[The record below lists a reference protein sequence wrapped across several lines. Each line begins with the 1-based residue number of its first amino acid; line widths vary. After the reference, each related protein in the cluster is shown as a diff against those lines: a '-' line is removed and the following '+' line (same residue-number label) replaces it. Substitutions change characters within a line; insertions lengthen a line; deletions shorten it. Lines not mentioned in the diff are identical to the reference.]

1 MVPYGFWTSQ
11 KIKNV
16 ATTWRNQN
24 SKTAETKINEEL
36 HLAEIKPA
44 DYKPTNIEEV
54 IQQQTHLTS
63 EERDQLHS
71 VLLDFQD
78 LFKGQKGNYNGEPI
92 TPELLP
98 GSKPFYAKPF
108 SIPKAY
114 QQETCNEI
122 ARLESIGLL
131 TKVPAAEW
139 AAPTFIIPKT
149 DQTVRVI
156 TDFRG
161 LNKCLKCNPFPMP
174 KIPDIFQGMEK
185 FRYAMTIDLNMGCY
199 LMPLSENAKKLYIIS
214 LPWGLYQYNM
224 LPMGIKPAT
233 DIFQQRMGALLF
245 DMPVVVIFM
254 GDTIVFGYADFGSHL
269 IDVTEVLRHLQ
280 QAGMQVS
287 PGKCKWFQSA
297 VTNLGFLITR
307 EGIKPQLEKIQG
319 ILNMQRPS
327 TQKDVHHFVGMVN
340 FYRDLFPKR
349 AETLTPLTDLCG
361 LKKKFI

>member
-1 MVPYGFWTSQ
+1 
-11 KIKNV
+11 
-16 ATTWRNQN
+16 
-24 SKTAETKINEEL
+24 
-36 HLAEIKPA
+36 
-44 DYKPTNIEEV
+44 
-54 IQQQTHLTS
+54 
-63 EERDQLHS
+63 
-71 VLLDFQD
+71 
-78 LFKGQKGNYNGEPI
+78 
-92 TPELLP
+92 
-98 GSKPFYAKPF
+98 
-108 SIPKAY
+108 
-114 QQETCNEI
+114 
-122 ARLESIGLL
+122 
-131 TKVPAAEW
+131 
-139 AAPTFIIPKT
+139 
-149 DQTVRVI
+149 
-156 TDFRG
+156 
-161 LNKCLKCNPFPMP
+161 
-174 KIPDIFQGMEK
+174 
-185 FRYAMTIDLNMGCY
+185 
-199 LMPLSENAKKLYIIS
+199 
-214 LPWGLYQYNM
+214 LYQYNM